1 MRYRIKVVAT
11 TFSAPE
17 EKSLTEMT
25 IIIIIQKGKK
35 KRYKVG
41 REKKGT

>member
-17 EKSLTEMT
+17 EKSWTEMT

-35 KRYKVG
+35 RYKVG